1 MDINTWQ
8 QIVGYIAMILLVV
21 SFIPKKMKTVRIVN
35 LIACMFFVGYGILL
49 DWAWPLIISN
59 VAVCCVQIY
68 HLFFAKAK
76 QDEGTIQT

>member
-8 QIVGYIAMILLVV
+8 QIVGYIAMTLLVV
-21 SFIPKKMKTVRIVN
+21 SFIPKQMKTVRVVN
-35 LIACMFFVGYGILL
+35 LIACMFFVVYGILL
-49 DWAWPLIISN
+49 SAWPIVISN

-76 QDEGTIQT
+76 QDEGKIEA